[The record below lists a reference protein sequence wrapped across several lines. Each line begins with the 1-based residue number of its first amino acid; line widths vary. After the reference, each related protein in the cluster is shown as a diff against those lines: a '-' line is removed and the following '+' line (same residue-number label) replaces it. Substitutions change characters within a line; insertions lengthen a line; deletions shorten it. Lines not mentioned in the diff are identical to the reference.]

1 MTTTRMLQRISG
13 TTRPLAFDES
23 GAETVLFTSASTAW
37 AGVQFEVHQTVP
49 GELDEA
55 GPPDGDHAVVVFLEG
70 SVEMTV
76 RNSRC
81 HRSIRAMPGCATFLG
96 GTERASSR
104 VTGSAKI
111 AAVNL
116 APTWFHRVGLDRA
129 PANFGSTAPLVADR
143 TVYELMSTMCREV
156 EAGARTGR
164 LYAESLSLALLTYVL
179 DRIPA
184 SERRFR
190 GALSERQCRR
200 LERYMRER
208 LGDDLALSEL
218 ATYIGLGPRHFSEL
232 FRRAFGV
239 PPHRYLLNQR
249 LDEGAR
255 RLLASSAE
263 ISEIALELGFSS
275 QSHFATAF
283 RKRFGVAPRQYA
295 LRRRRP
301 SVF

>member
-1 MTTTRMLQRISG
+1 MLQQVSSTI
-13 TTRPLAFDES
+13 RPLAFAQS
-23 GAETVLFTSASTAW
+23 GAETVLFASASTPW

-55 GPPDGDHAVVVFLEG
+55 GPPDGDHALVVILEG
-70 SVEMTV
+70 SVDMTV
-76 RNSRC
+76 RNSSC
-81 HRSIRAMPGCATFLG
+81 QRSFHALPGGATFLG

-111 AAVNL
+111 AAVDL
-116 APTWFHRVGLDRA
+116 APAWFHRVGLDRA
-129 PANFGSTAPLVADR
+129 PADFGRTAPLVADR

-156 EAGARTGR
+156 EAGARTGQ
-164 LYAESLSLALLTYVL
+164 LYGESLSVALLSYVL

-184 SERRFR
+184 SERRSP
-190 GALSERQCRR
+190 GALSERQCRQ
-200 LERYMRER
+200 LARYIRER
-208 LGDDLALSEL
+208 LGDDLALGEL
-218 ATYIGLGPRHFSEL
+218 AAYVGLGPRHFSDL
-232 FRRAFGV
+232 FRRAFGTT
-239 PPHRYLLNQR
+239 PHRYLLNQR
-249 LDEGAR
+249 LDEGGR

-263 ISEIALELGFSS
+263 IAEIALELGFSS

-283 RKRFGVAPRQYA
+283 RKRFGVAPRQYV